1 MHAWRPSVAEA
12 SQSDAAIRSMP
23 RCHASGGHE
32 LDRFLVCR
40 CAACGLEF
48 RPPERVPT
56 RHPITPLRTQ
66 VVALLEDLLGLA
78 VLASLRGL
86 ALAVGALARLFVAFA
101 VLTVLVY
108 FALRWAGGF

>member
-1 MHAWRPSVAEA
+1 M
-12 SQSDAAIRSMP
+12 
-23 RCHASGGHE
+23 
-32 LDRFLVCR
+32 
-40 CAACGLEF
+40 
-48 RPPERVPT
+48 
-56 RHPITPLRTQ
+56 
-66 VVALLEDLLGLA
+66 ALLEDLLGLA